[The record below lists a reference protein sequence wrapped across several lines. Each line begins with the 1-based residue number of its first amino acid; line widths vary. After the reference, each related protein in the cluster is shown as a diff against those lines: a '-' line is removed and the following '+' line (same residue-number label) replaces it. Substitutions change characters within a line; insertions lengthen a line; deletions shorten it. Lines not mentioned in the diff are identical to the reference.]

1 MNNWKMIFR
10 SASPLEVQ
18 LAKNYLESEGIDVLI
33 QNETAA
39 QIYSNAVDEPKLLVK
54 ESDVEEGI
62 RILTEGGYIKS

>member
-18 LAKNYLESEGIDVLI
+18 LAKNYLESEGMDVLI